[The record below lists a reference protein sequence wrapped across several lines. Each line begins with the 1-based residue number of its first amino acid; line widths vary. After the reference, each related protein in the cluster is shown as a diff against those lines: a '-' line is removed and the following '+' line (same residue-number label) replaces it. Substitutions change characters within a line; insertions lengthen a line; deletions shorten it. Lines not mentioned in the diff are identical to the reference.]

1 MNGLTTVYDG
11 ATILKANGSFG
22 KSKTVTVN
30 NFGGVTYVHLRSPK
44 KDAAGWNTFTISLVE
59 YRELVK
65 MAGPSTVAAIAQNFD
80 LQNRE
85 NRNQELA
92 ALEAATDDSQPPK
105 RMDVYIESEGEGTSP
120 SRRKRK
126 VCKESDEEEVLEE
139 KRTRRTVI
147 IDSD

>member
-80 LQNRE
+80 LQVGR
-85 NRNQELA
+85 RL
-92 ALEAATDDSQPPK
+92 SCF
-105 RMDVYIESEGEGTSP
+105 TS
-120 SRRKRK
+120 
-126 VCKESDEEEVLEE
+126 VLFL
-139 KRTRRTVI
+139 I
-147 IDSD
+147 FNFIFLLIFFF